1 MSLNNP
7 WDATSSNEALELA
20 LRAKVAQKVQT
31 FGSMGELDALAVRI
45 GLIQNSL
52 TPRLYGPQ
60 LLLFAADH
68 GLVADGL
75 PKSSLPPRREYLQ
88 QLLQDQSP
96 VAILARQQGIEWCI
110 VDAGLSEVMPSH
122 ARLLP
127 RKISAGSQN
136 ARLAQA
142 MSVEQA
148 HAALRAGME
157 MGDSLPG
164 NVVAC
169 AAVGLGAN
177 ESGALLL
184 SRLGGVDLRELV
196 LPATPTPEDLSYPRL
211 VTRLSEAL
219 DRHRNVTKPIE
230 VLAALGGPDIAMMVG
245 VMIVIASK
253 RGVIVADGLPAAAA
267 FMLAQCIS
275 PTITE
280 ACIFTRSNSHPGMD
294 VAPSLFKATAMLELG
309 MESIDGTG
317 ATLAW
322 PMLQSA
328 AGLLTEL
335 HEQVI

>member
-7 WDATSSNEALELA
+7 ADVVSSNEALEQA
-20 LRAKVAQKVQT
+20 LRAKVAHQAQI

-88 QLLQDQSP
+88 RVLQGQSP
-96 VAILARQQGIEWCI
+96 VAILARLQGMEWCV

-136 ARLAQA
+136 ARLSQA
-142 MSVEQA
+142 MSVEQT

-157 MGDSLPG
+157 IGDSLPG
-164 NVVAC
+164 NVIAC
-169 AAVGLGAN
+169 AAMGLGAN

-184 SRLGGVDLRELV
+184 SRFGGVDLGKLL
-196 LPATPTPEDLSYPRL
+196 LPATRAPEDLSYPSL
-211 VTRLSEAL
+211 VTRLAEAL
-219 DRHRNVTKPIE
+219 DRHRNTTDPIE
-230 VLAALGGPDIAMMVG
+230 ILAALGGPDIAMMAG
-245 VMIVIASK
+245 VMIVVASK
-253 RGVIVADGLPAAAA
+253 KGVIVADGLPAAAA
-267 FMLAQCIS
+267 FMVAQRIT

-294 VAPSLFKATAMLELG
+294 LAPGLFKAAAMLELG

-328 AGLLTEL
+328 ARILTEL
-335 HEQVI
+335 PE